1 MIKIDKTAIF
11 TISKKLAKIYNNL
24 LNKCRIQQKPP
35 ARAVSEVAD
44 ISKSG
49 NFSVFLVDNG
59 MTENNVCLNPK
70 SVL

>member
-1 MIKIDKTAIF
+1 M
-11 TISKKLAKIYNNL
+11 YNYL

-35 ARAVSEVAD
+35 ARAFSEVAD

-49 NFSVFLVDNG
+49 NFNVFLVDNG